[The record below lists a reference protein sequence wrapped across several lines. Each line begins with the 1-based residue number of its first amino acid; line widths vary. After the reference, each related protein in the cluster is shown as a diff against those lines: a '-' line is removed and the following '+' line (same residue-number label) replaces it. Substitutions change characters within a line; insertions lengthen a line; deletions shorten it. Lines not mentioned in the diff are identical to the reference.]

1 MSVPTR
7 QELIDQIR
15 GDLDAEGVSEVWI
28 IRSLEY
34 ALAVVLGGLLWCY
47 YSAVDALVRQYHPR
61 YCTGV
66 TLYLW
71 LAIYGLTRIPAAYA
85 RGGVFLTGDAGS
97 VLPAGSVLVTPSGV
111 SYITDTA
118 AIIGGAGTTE
128 VEVTAVVA
136 GPGGN
141 LAAASSL
148 IVVSPAAGIDSAALV
163 DLFGLSGGQLGD
175 TDESARERLLARM
188 RSPAEIGTVADYER
202 WTYAADATIGR
213 VWVYEGGRDGTT
225 AGTVE
230 VTPAV
235 AGSAPV
241 PGAGVLAAVEAYL
254 DARRPAGITQ
264 TITPPVAQLV
274 TLTLAIDPA
283 RDTATSR
290 AAIESELADLMQTS
304 TAPGSPLANLDLR
317 AAISR
322 AGYSYQIHTLA
333 GGSPTADVTP
343 TSTYHLLT
351 LGTVTWEA
359 WA

>member
-15 GDLDAEGVSEVWI
+15 GDMDAEGVSEVWI
-28 IRSLEY
+28 LRSLEY
-34 ALAVVLGGLLWCY
+34 ALAVVIGGLLWCY
-47 YSAVDALVRQYHPR
+47 YSSVDALIRQYHPR

-66 TLYLW
+66 ILDLW
-71 LAIYGLTRIPAAYA
+71 MAIYGLTRTPAAYA
-85 RGGVFLTGDAGS
+85 KGGVFLTGDSGS
-97 VLPAGSVLVTPSGV
+97 VLPAGSLLTTSSGV
-111 SYITDTA
+111 SYVTDTT

-128 VEVTAVVA
+128 VEVTAVEA
-136 GPGGN
+136 GPTGN
-141 LAAASSL
+141 LAAAASL
-148 IVVSPAAGIDSAALV
+148 IVVSPTAGIDSAALV
-163 DLFGLSGGQLGD
+163 DLFGLAGGQLGD

-188 RSPAEIGTVADYER
+188 RSPAEIGTAADYER

-213 VWVYEGGRDGTT
+213 VWVYELGRDGST

-230 VTPAV
+230 VIPAV

-241 PGAGVLAAVEAYL
+241 PGAGVLAAVVAYL
-254 DARRPAGITQ
+254 DARRPASITQ
-264 TITPPVAQLV
+264 VVSAPVAQAV
-274 TLTLAIDPA
+274 TMTLAIDPA

-290 AAIESELADLMQTS
+290 AAIVAELADLMQTG
-304 TAPGSPLANLDLR
+304 TAPGVAVANLDIR

-343 TSTYHLLT
+343 TTSYHLLT

-359 WA
+359 WT